1 MVRHGRSDLDCRVVA
16 TSRRVAPT
24 ECDSRL
30 PLFGRGSTCRLRLLD
45 SWPPPGSGVV
55 FDSSRG
61 STRVSRPVA
70 QTESDSSD
78 YRPRHT
84 SHDRGGYVGQSG
96 PTRPTR
102 PTLVGLC
109 RMKMSR
115 GTRDSRQTRPRSK
128 VPDSSTRQ
136 TPTPASPVSC
146 DPLTPR
152 PTPVDAPRLLH
163 PSYRY
168 IAYTRHACT
177 SHTESETDRHPPAG
191 AAPAARALDR

>member
-1 MVRHGRSDLDCRVVA
+1 MCTLFVAAVRLDV
-16 TSRRVAPT
+16 SPPT
-24 ECDSRL
+24 
-30 PLFGRGSTCRLRLLD
+30 PRLLTATRP
-45 SWPPPGSGVV
+45 W
-55 FDSSRG
+55 RQWY
-61 STRVSRPVA
+61 STRRAARLVCRDLSPRQSPTRPTIVRDIRR
-70 QTESDSSD
+70 TIV
-78 YRPRHT
+78 
-84 SHDRGGYVGQSG
+84 GGTWGSG